1 MKKAVIRRRETIK
14 AALLLILLLSAAA
27 LPAAEHQSQPVAE
40 RQAVSVQAHRPHDTI
55 HAGNIEATE
64 KTKIPEKH
72 GEGDKHGAAHEPG
85 MFDIDPVILVSQT
98 INFFILLFLLKR
110 FLFVP
115 IGGVIEERRIKL
127 GRIKLQT
134 EAEHQKALE
143 LKQEY
148 EKHIENIQEELYQIR
163 QNAILDGNNRRD
175 EIIEEANK
183 KAKEIVEQGE
193 MEIFM
198 ERQTAW
204 ARIREDVVQLTMM
217 AAEKV
222 VEASLDDEQ
231 HRRLIA
237 STIERLANDLPD
249 QETI

>member
-1 MKKAVIRRRETIK
+1 MNKAVIWRRETMK
-14 AALLLILLLSAAA
+14 AALLLILLLSAAV
-27 LPAAEHQSQPVAE
+27 LPGAESHNGSVAE
-40 RQAVSVQAHRPHDTI
+40 QPAVVMQADEQNERAHGVATAVAEKDKPNGQHSD
-55 HAGNIEATE
+55 AG
-64 KTKIPEKH
+64 
-72 GEGDKHGAAHEPG
+72 HEPG
-85 MFDIDPVILVSQT
+85 MFDVDPVILVSQT

-115 IGGVIEERRIKL
+115 IGCIIEERRLTL
-127 GRIKLQT
+127 GRIRMQT

-175 EIIEEANK
+175 EIIEEAGK
-183 KAKEIVEQGE
+183 KAKEIIEQGE

-222 VEASLDDEQ
+222 VETSLDDEQ

-237 STIERLANDLPD
+237 STIERLSNDLPD
-249 QETI
+249 QETT